1 MCITSATYV
10 STHSLSSYSSVLSPF
25 LAPYIPPIDPQNA
38 SDTQNFDDTFLDM
51 EPVIKDDHD
60 NDQTDTDQ
68 GQTDTD
74 RTDGED
80 SVATPSQSRSPSVHP
95 DDDVDVFDGYSFK
108 GRHSV
113 IMDDDEEDDE
123 DDESGPGEDEDSA
136 ADASLDNLLPED
148 HSRSG
153 DMDTVEEVPE
163 PKTPEAR
170 PAVLPEPPA
179 AAVPAIESKPEV
191 PEPTEKEQPES
202 QQLTVD
208 TTVPSSIEV
217 PTPATSAEVSAVAE
231 VTPATEEKPP
241 RPPPKQRNR
250 REKSGIPALDRNLAD
265 IPDDEGAATERDDD
279 EDWDIVE
286 TDVNEERNGAKGT
299 SLFARG
305 VVDRYRLAVFRK
317 STPRRSGARN
327 VSGISVD
334 SEVGASEVSD
344 SPTPSEKQ
352 RRGRTPLTFR
362 RHPKQ
367 FLRAKS
373 PTSTRSAKDTPSTRS
388 KNSKSLSNSASAT
401 LSASTTSSAGL
412 LTPSPSIGGSTAP
425 VSPSLKSKES
435 AISVGSPSESDQSI
449 GDLKEAG
456 GDTVKGASVGSPV
469 AEEEKQKSKGLKKYK
484 EGAEKVLSI
493 FQSPR

>member
-1 MCITSATYV
+1 
-10 STHSLSSYSSVLSPF
+10 
-25 LAPYIPPIDPQNA
+25 
-38 SDTQNFDDTFLDM
+38 M

-68 GQTDTD
+68 DRQTDTD

-95 DDDVDVFDGYSFK
+95 AEDDVDVFDGYSFK
-108 GRHSV
+108 GRHS
-113 IMDDDEEDDE
+113 IILDGEEDDDE
-123 DDESGPGEDEDSA
+123 DDESGPGEDEDSIA
-136 ADASLDNLLPED
+136 GASLDNLLPSEGRI
-148 HSRSG
+148 SPAAG

-170 PAVLPEPPA
+170 PATLPEEPA
-179 AAVPAIESKPEV
+179 ATVPEVESKPEV
-191 PEPTEKEQPES
+191 QETEIQP
-202 QQLTVD
+202 LTVD
-208 TTVPSSIEV
+208 TAVPSSIEA
-217 PTPATSAEVSAVAE
+217 PTPATVASAESTAVTE
-231 VTPATEEKPP
+231 VTPVTEEKPP

-250 REKSGIPALDRNLAD
+250 REKSGIPALDRALAA
-265 IPDDEGAATERDDD
+265 IPDDEGAITEREEED
-279 EDWDIVE
+279 DWDIVE
-286 TDVNEERNGAKGT
+286 TNVNEERNGAKGT

-317 STPRRSGARN
+317 STPKRSGSRN
-327 VSGISVD
+327 FSGMSLD
-334 SEVGASEVSD
+334 SEVAGSEVSD

-352 RRGRTPLTFR
+352 RRGRNPGLTFR

-373 PTSTRSAKDTPSTRS
+373 PPSSRSKDTPSTRS
-388 KNSKSLSNSASAT
+388 KDSKSLSHSASAT
-401 LSASTTSSAGL
+401 LSASTFSSAGL
-412 LTPSPSIGGSTAP
+412 LTPSPSIGGSTIP
-425 VSPSLKSKES
+425 ITPSLKSKES
-435 AISVGSPSESDQSI
+435 AMSVGSPSESSGQSMN
-449 GDLKEAG
+449 GDLRHPG
-456 GDTVKGASVGSPV
+456 GDTVKGGSVVSP